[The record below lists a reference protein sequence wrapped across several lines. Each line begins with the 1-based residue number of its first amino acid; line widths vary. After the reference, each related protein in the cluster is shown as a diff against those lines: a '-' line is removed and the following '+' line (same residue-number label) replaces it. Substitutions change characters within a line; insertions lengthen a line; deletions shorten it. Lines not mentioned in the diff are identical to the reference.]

1 MLVANSFSP
10 LKSVPLS
17 LNAYNYGLTDWWL
30 STFTEEGRKEIQ
42 AVHPTLVV
50 GDNKDIIVSERAYPE
65 FTTGWLENGL
75 SSLAIEFIRSK
86 EMDIAARLLAKAEE
100 TGGAKLLNRHFT
112 YQQMAQAYYR
122 HRNDDPEALDRAID
136 SCEKQIHLGPE
147 AAKVFLAEDPK
158 DYLPAHH
165 GFQQLAIIRKR
176 EKDYA
181 EAIRLCKEAMARDG
195 AANGR
200 NVSLDVR
207 TGWPNLN
214 SWCCFAQCGIKPD
227 VRLRRIKQP
236 PHRGVPVQLIAQSP
250 ASL

>member
-1 MLVANSFSP
+1 MDIQKLIQVISDLFGGKKQTGDTSSLLGQVLTTAREAQEDGGDETPAKVSP
-10 LKSVPLS
+10 QGEGLIG
-17 LNAYNYGLTDWWL
+17 YYGLTDWRL
-30 STFTEEGRKEIQ
+30 STFAEEGRKDIQ
-42 AVHPTLVV
+42 AVRPTLVV

-100 TGGAKLLNRHFT
+100 TGGAKLLDRHFT

-165 GFQQLAIIRKR
+165 GFQQLAIIRER
-176 EKDYA
+176 E
-181 EAIRLCKEAMARDG
+181 G
-195 AANGR
+195 
-200 NVSLDVR
+200 
-207 TGWPNLN
+207 
-214 SWCCFAQCGIKPD
+214 
-227 VRLRRIKQP
+227 LRRS
-236 PHRGVPVQLIAQSP
+236 HPVVQRSDGP
-250 ASL
+250 GMGWRMGETYR

>member
-1 MLVANSFSP
+1 MDIQKLIQVISDLFGGKKQTGDTSSLLGQVLTTAREAQEDGGDETPAEVSP
-10 LKSVPLS
+10 QGGGLIG
-17 LNAYNYGLTDWWL
+17 YYGLTDWWL

-42 AVHPTLVV
+42 AVRPTLVV

-122 HRNDDPEALDRAID
+122 HRNDDPEALDLAID
-136 SCEKQIHLGPE
+136 ACEKQIHLGPE
-147 AAKVFLAEDPK
+147 AAKVFLAEDTE

-165 GFQQLAIIRKR
+165 GFQQLAIIRER

-181 EAIRLCKEAMARDG
+181 EAIRLCREAMAQ
-195 AANGR
+195 
-200 NVSLDVR
+200 
-207 TGWPNLN
+207 GWGGEWEKRIARCEN
-214 SWCCFAQCGIKPD
+214 
-227 VRLRRIKQP
+227 RLAK
-236 PHRGVPVQLIAQSP
+236 LE
-250 ASL
+250 

>member
-1 MLVANSFSP
+1 VRPS
-10 LKSVPLS
+10 
-17 LNAYNYGLTDWWL
+17 
-30 STFTEEGRKEIQ
+30 
-42 AVHPTLVV
+42 LVV

-100 TGGAKLLNRHFT
+100 TGGAKLLDRHFT

-147 AAKVFLAEDPK
+147 AAKVFLAEDLK

-181 EAIRLCKEAMARDG
+181 EAIRLCKEAMAQ
-195 AANGR
+195 
-200 NVSLDVR
+200 
-207 TGWPNLN
+207 GWGGEWEKRIARCEN
-214 SWCCFAQCGIKPD
+214 
-227 VRLRRIKQP
+227 RLAK
-236 PHRGVPVQLIAQSP
+236 LE
-250 ASL
+250 

>member
-1 MLVANSFSP
+1 MDIQKLIQVIADVFGGKKQTGDTS
-10 LKSVPLS
+10 S
-17 LNAYNYGLTDWWL
+17 LLGQVLTTAREAQEDGGDETPAKVSQQGEGLIGYYGLTDWWL

-42 AVHPTLVV
+42 AVRPTLVV

-100 TGGAKLLNRHFT
+100 TGGAKLLDRHFT

-122 HRNDDPEALDRAID
+122 HRNDDPEALDLAID
-136 SCEKQIHLGPE
+136 ACEKQIHLGPE
-147 AAKVFLAEDPK
+147 AAKVFLAEDTE

-165 GFQQLAIIRKR
+165 GFQQLAIIRER

-181 EAIRLCKEAMARDG
+181 EAIRLCREAMAQ
-195 AANGR
+195 
-200 NVSLDVR
+200 
-207 TGWPNLN
+207 GWGGEWEKRIARCEN
-214 SWCCFAQCGIKPD
+214 
-227 VRLRRIKQP
+227 RLAK
-236 PHRGVPVQLIAQSP
+236 LE
-250 ASL
+250 